1 MNKEKER
8 DIKYNRIRLD
18 SARARIFAAN
28 SKEKELK
35 TRASKNKKSLSIADR
50 VVLSR
55 VYEQAG
61 DEIYRLY
68 SDMGKDMRLG
78 NMAVPL
84 YKKAIAYAGE
94 GYSTQNVL
102 RINRKINE
110 ISGPSVEELIKS
122 FGLNTILM
130 IFAISS
136 LLVSLFF
143 LYFDLTGFAIS
154 NFSSQNFKWVGLG
167 FFVLGLIIAFVF
179 LSKKKRFSKHL

>member
-1 MNKEKER
+1 
-8 DIKYNRIRLD
+8 
-18 SARARIFAAN
+18 
-28 SKEKELK
+28 
-35 TRASKNKKSLSIADR
+35 
-50 VVLSR
+50 
-55 VYEQAG
+55 
-61 DEIYRLY
+61 
-68 SDMGKDMRLG
+68 
-78 NMAVPL
+78 MAVPL